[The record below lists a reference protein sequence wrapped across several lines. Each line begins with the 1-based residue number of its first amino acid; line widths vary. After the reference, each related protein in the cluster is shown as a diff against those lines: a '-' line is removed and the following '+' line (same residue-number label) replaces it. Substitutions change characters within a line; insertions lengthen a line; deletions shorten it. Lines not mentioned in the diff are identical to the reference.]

1 MFSLVEPRKRLS
13 FQNPSILPHVFLI
26 TKPLFSGILIF
37 FSKLIPL
44 ANFKFRK
51 EVLGSIDKVVNNE
64 REIFWN
70 GERKRIKGQSLSSNK
85 IRVKVDEAT
94 FELWSSVSGILYYLR

>member
-1 MFSLVEPRKRLS
+1 M
-13 FQNPSILPHVFLI
+13 
-26 TKPLFSGILIF
+26 
-37 FSKLIPL
+37 
-44 ANFKFRK
+44 
-51 EVLGSIDKVVNNE
+51 VNNE